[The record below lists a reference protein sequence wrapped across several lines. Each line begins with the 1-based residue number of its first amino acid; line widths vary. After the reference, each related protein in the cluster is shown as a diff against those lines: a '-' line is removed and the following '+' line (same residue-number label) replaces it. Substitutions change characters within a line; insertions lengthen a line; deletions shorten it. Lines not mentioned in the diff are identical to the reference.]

1 MLIFAPCYEW
11 NTVPKIQ
18 KRHEKDEFCILK
30 R

>member
-1 MLIFAPCYEW
+1 MLIFAPCSIS
-11 NTVPKIQ
+11 NTAPKIQ